1 MQPLRGSPT
10 EWRETWQL
18 ALQALNANKVRAML
32 TMLGVIIGSACI
44 VLVVTVALA
53 GKRYIIGQ
61 IEAVGSN
68 LVYAEIIHS
77 GAARPQTLAD
87 EITPAD
93 MQAVREG
100 VPGVVEIA
108 GTNDMTMSISVN
120 GREHPIVLVG
130 VTDGYQKI
138 RNLVILQGRYLDP
151 DDLRTQSKVCLLT
164 QDLAKLLFPSDNPLG
179 KDIAV
184 GELHFIVIGVFK
196 ERVATF
202 GQTEIRPESV
212 IVPFSLIKYYT
223 GTEYFKT
230 LYVQAAK
237 PEDVPLVTKQVNQ
250 ALASRHRPDARYRVE
265 NLAGILEAAHKI
277 SLALTI
283 LLILVALIALTISGI
298 GIMNIMLVT
307 VTERTR
313 EIGIRKAIGARRDA
327 ILYQFLTEAILIS
340 GTGAII
346 GIAIAVAIPVIINFL
361 IRFFPAVGGVTI
373 PVSWLSVLLAFIVS
387 CSTGLLFGYL
397 PASRAANLHPTESLR
412 YE

>member
-10 EWRETWQL
+10 EWRETWAL
-18 ALQALNANKVRAML
+18 ALQALRANKVRAML

-44 VLVVTVALA
+44 VLVVTVSLA

-68 LVYAEIIHS
+68 LIYAEIIHS
-77 GAARPQTLAD
+77 GMVRPLTLTD
-87 EITPAD
+87 EITPTD
-93 MQAVREG
+93 MQAVRESI
-100 VPGVVEIA
+100 PAVVEAA
-108 GTNDMTMSISVN
+108 GTSDMTMSLSVD
-120 GREHPIVLVG
+120 GQEHPINLVG

-138 RNLVILQGRYLDP
+138 RNLVILEGRYLDQ

-164 QDLAKLLFPSDNPLG
+164 QQLAKLLFPTENPVG
-179 KDIAV
+179 KNIAV

-223 GTEYFKT
+223 GTEFFGT
-230 LYVQAAK
+230 LYIQVDK
-237 PEDVPLVTKQVNQ
+237 SEDVVMVTDEVRQV
-250 ALASRHRPDARYRVE
+250 LASRHRPEAKYRVE

-277 SLALTI
+277 SLALTV

-327 ILYQFLTEAILIS
+327 ILYQFLTEAVLIS
-340 GTGAII
+340 GTGALI
-346 GIAIAVAIPVIINFL
+346 GIAIAVAIPLAINFL
-361 IRFFPAVGGVTI
+361 IGFFPEIGGITI

-397 PASRAANLHPTESLR
+397 PANRAANLHPTESLR

>member
-10 EWRETWQL
+10 EWRETWAL
-18 ALQALNANKVRAML
+18 ALQALRANKVRAML

-44 VLVVTVALA
+44 VLVVTVSLA

-68 LVYAEIIHS
+68 LIYAEIIHS
-77 GAARPQTLAD
+77 GMVRPLTLTD
-87 EITPAD
+87 EITPTD
-93 MQAVREG
+93 MEAVRESI
-100 VPGVVEIA
+100 PAVVEAA
-108 GTNDMTMSISVN
+108 GTSDMTMSLSVD
-120 GREHPIVLVG
+120 GQEHPINLVG

-138 RNLVILQGRYLDP
+138 RNLVILEGRYLDQ

-164 QDLAKLLFPSDNPLG
+164 QQLAKLLFPTENPVG
-179 KDIAV
+179 KNIAV

-223 GTEYFKT
+223 GTEFFGT
-230 LYVQAAK
+230 LYIQVDK
-237 PEDVPLVTKQVNQ
+237 SEDVVMVTDEVRQV
-250 ALASRHRPDARYRVE
+250 LASRHRPEAKYRVE

-277 SLALTI
+277 SLALTV

-327 ILYQFLTEAILIS
+327 ILYQFLTEAVLIS
-340 GTGAII
+340 GTGALI
-346 GIAIAVAIPVIINFL
+346 GIAIAVAIPLAINFL
-361 IRFFPAVGGVTI
+361 IGFFPEIGGITI

-397 PASRAANLHPTESLR
+397 PANRAANLHPTESLR